1 MKIHEY
7 QAKQVMAAY
16 AVPVP
21 RGGVARTA
29 AEAKEIASKLG
40 STRFVV
46 KAQVHAGG
54 RGKGGGIK
62 TADSPARVETLAKAM
77 LGSRLVTPQTGAEG
91 KVVHKVLVEEAVDI
105 SREMYFGITVDRAR
119 ECAVIIASKEGGME
133 IEELARTSP
142 EKIVKEW
149 VDPGVGLRPFQVSK
163 IAFAL
168 DLDPSLRK
176 SISQLITNLYKL
188 FIDKDCSLA
197 EINPL
202 VVTREGP
209 VLALDAKLNFDP
221 NALYRHKDVAEMRD
235 PLEEEPLEV
244 EASKYNLNYIRLD
257 GNVGCMVNGAGL
269 AMATMDFIKLA
280 GGMPANFLDV
290 GGGATVDTIKN
301 GLKILVSDPKV
312 KAILINI
319 FGGILRCDVLAE
331 GVVQAARKTGIKVP
345 VVIRLQGTNVE
356 KGREI
361 LAASGLNLIT
371 AENLND
377 AAGKIAGIVGN

>member
-7 QAKQVMAAY
+7 QAKQIMSACY
-16 AVPVP
+16 IPVP
-21 RGGVARTA
+21 KGGMAQTA
-29 AEAKEIASKLG
+29 AEAKEVASKLG
-40 STRFVV
+40 GNRFVV
-46 KAQVHAGG
+46 KAQIHAGG

-62 TADSPARVETLAKAM
+62 TADSPAQVETLAKAM
-77 LGSRLVTPQTGAEG
+77 LGSKLVTPQTGVEG

-105 SREMYFGITVDRAR
+105 SQEMYFGVTVDRAR

-149 VDPGVGLRPFQVSK
+149 VDPGVGLKPFQVSK

-176 SISQLITNLYKL
+176 SVSQLITSLYKL

-202 VVTREGP
+202 VVSREGQ
-209 VLALDAKLNFDP
+209 VLALDAKLNFDD
-221 NALYRHKDVAEMRD
+221 NALYRHKDVVEMRD

-244 EASKYNLNYIRLD
+244 EASKYNLNYIKLD

-269 AMATMDFIKLA
+269 AMATMDVVKLA

-290 GGGATVDTIKN
+290 GGGATVDMVKN
-301 GLKILVSDPKV
+301 GLKILISDPKV

-319 FGGILRCDVLAE
+319 FGGILRCDTLAKGLIE
-331 GVVQAARKTGIKVP
+331 ATSEIKLGVP
-345 VVIRLQGTNVE
+345 VVIRMEGTNVDA
-356 KGREI
+356 GRQLLKE
-361 LAASGLNLIT
+361 SGLKLIV
-371 AENLND
+371 AETMKE
-377 AAGKIAGIVGN
+377 AAQKVIASIKQ